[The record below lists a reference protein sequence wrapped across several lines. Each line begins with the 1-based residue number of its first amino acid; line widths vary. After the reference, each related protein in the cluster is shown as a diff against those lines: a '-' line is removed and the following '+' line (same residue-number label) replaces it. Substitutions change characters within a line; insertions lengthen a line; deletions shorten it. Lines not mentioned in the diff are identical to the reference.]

1 MDCKTATSKLRM
13 INKGNDMNSHDYIIP
28 KKIINSIISNLSYS
42 RTEFRLMLRL
52 FVREDEQTH
61 HP

>member
-1 MDCKTATSKLRM
+1 M
-13 INKGNDMNSHDYIIP
+13 ILNSHDYIIP
-28 KKIINSIISNLSYS
+28 KNIINSIISNLSYS